1 MSEQVQLD
9 RYDGTGSSL
18 WPVMRRLDQTASR
31 ALDPLFRWRTAN
43 WEKRNGNGER
53 EMSEAD
59 VEARDRYK
67 YALAGLTSEQRGVLY
82 DVCCLGM
89 DAEALAVSRGLYSS
103 TAHLMFR
110 DALGALERHLA
121 GRCRNLGSLPS
132 AAIF

>member
-9 RYDGTGSSL
+9 RCDETSLSL
-18 WPVMRRLDQTASR
+18 WPVIRRLDQAASR
-31 ALDPLFRWRTAN
+31 ALDPLFRWSTAN
-43 WEKRNGNGER
+43 REKRNGNGGR
-53 EMSEAD
+53 QMSEAD

-67 YALAGLTSEQRGVLY
+67 SALAGLTSEQRSVLY

-89 DAEALAVSRGLYSS
+89 DAQALAVSRGLYSS

-110 DALGALERHLA
+110 DAIGALERHLA

-132 AAIF
+132 AAMF

>member
-9 RYDGTGSSL
+9 RYDETGLSL
-18 WPVMRRLDQTASR
+18 WPEIRRLDQTASR
-31 ALDPLFRWRTAN
+31 ALDPLFRWGTAKS
-43 WEKRNGNGER
+43 EKRNGNGER

-67 YALAGLTSEQRGVLY
+67 DALAGLTSEQRSVLY

-121 GRCRNLGSLPS
+121 GRRRNLSSPPS

>member
-9 RYDGTGSSL
+9 RYDETNLSL
-18 WPVMRRLDQTASR
+18 WPVIRRLDQAASR
-31 ALDPLFRWRTAN
+31 ALDPLFRWGTATR
-43 WEKRNGNGER
+43 EKRSGNGGR

-67 YALAGLTSEQRGVLY
+67 SALAGLTSEQRSVLY

-110 DALGALERHLA
+110 DAIGALERHLA

-132 AAIF
+132 AAVF

>member
-9 RYDGTGSSL
+9 RYDETNLSL
-18 WPVMRRLDQTASR
+18 WPVIRRLDQAASR
-31 ALDPLFRWRTAN
+31 ALDPLFRWGTAN
-43 WEKRNGNGER
+43 REKRYGNGGR
-53 EMSEAD
+53 QMSEAD

-67 YALAGLTSEQRGVLY
+67 SALAGLTSEQRSVLY

-110 DALGALERHLA
+110 DAIGALERHLA

-132 AAIF
+132 AAMF

>member
-1 MSEQVQLD
+1 MSEQVKLD
-9 RYDGTGSSL
+9 RYDGTGLSL
-18 WPVMRRLDQTASR
+18 WPVIRRLDQTASR
-31 ALDPLFRWRTAN
+31 ALGPLFRWGTTN
-43 WEKRNGNGER
+43 WEKSNGNGGR

-67 YALAGLTSEQRGVLY
+67 HALAGLTSEQRSVLY

-110 DALGALERHLA
+110 DAIGALERHLA
-121 GRCRNLGSLPS
+121 GRCSNLGSLPQ
-132 AAIF
+132 ATIF

>member
-9 RYDGTGSSL
+9 RYDEASL
-18 WPVMRRLDQTASR
+18 SLRPVIRRLDQAASR
-31 ALDPLFRWRTAN
+31 ALDPLFRWSTAN
-43 WEKRNGNGER
+43 WEKRNGNGGR
-53 EMSEAD
+53 QMSEAD

-67 YALAGLTSEQRGVLY
+67 SALAGLTSEQRSVLY

-110 DALGALERHLA
+110 DAIGALERHLA
-121 GRCRNLGSLPS
+121 GRRNLGSLPS